1 MVWKGEGLVGHDR
14 VGIDKG
20 RGDRPRKE
28 MNNKKKRGIK
38 R

>member
-1 MVWKGEGLVGHDR
+1 MGDK

-28 MNNKKKRGIK
+28 MNNKKGGGIK